1 MGAPVDRHQVHARW
15 LRFSKQPRLDL
26 LVMPGVIANILVAI
40 LAAMLLVAATGD
52 FRSRTIPNWLNASI
66 ALSAI
71 PFWWMTGLALWPEV
85 AVQVAVAAAVLLL
98 FALAFHFGAMGG
110 GDVKMVAALA
120 LWLPPGAVLK
130 LLVIMSLAG
139 GALTLAMLV
148 RHKMTKSQGQLE
160 IPYGA
165 AIAFGGL
172 WLISERYLNQFG

>member
-1 MGAPVDRHQVHARW
+1 
-15 LRFSKQPRLDL
+15 
-26 LVMPGVIANILVAI
+26 
-40 LAAMLLVAATGD
+40 MLLVAATGD

-160 IPYGA
+160 IPRSEEHTSE
-165 AIAFGGL
+165 L
-172 WLISERYLNQFG
+172 QSLMRISYAVFCLKKKKKENKHK